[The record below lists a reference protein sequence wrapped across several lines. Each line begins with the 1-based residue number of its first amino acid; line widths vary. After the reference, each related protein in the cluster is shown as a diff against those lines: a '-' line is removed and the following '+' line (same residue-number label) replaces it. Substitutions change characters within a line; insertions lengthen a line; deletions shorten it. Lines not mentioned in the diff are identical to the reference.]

1 MPEWGSLLLA
11 LAGLFVMGHFINCLG
26 ESAYWWWQ
34 DWRTSKADEKML
46 RDQEKT
52 AESTPDNVV
61 KLDDVRK
68 TTFIMSNY
76 DDDTIH

>member
-52 AESTPDNVV
+52 AETMPDNVV
-61 KLDDVRK
+61 KLSDVRE
-68 TTFIMSNY
+68 TTFIMPNY

>member
-52 AESTPDNVV
+52 AETMPDNVV